1 MTNRRLLIFQETPL
15 QSPTNPLTPT
25 PTAHG
30 IQYQQGHAQFQYIP
44 VNKLG
49 LPVHGPGSLPEGLGV
64 GSLLNL
70 PLRVITA
77 FTEIF
82 NGVKYKGWA
91 IVAAGPY
98 NDPTL
103 GVGSPG
109 GVGGT
114 GKFYAVVLEQVSSP
128 EASGSG
134 NIGGA

>member
-1 MTNRRLLIFQETPL
+1 MANRRLLIFQETPL
-15 QSPTNPLTPT
+15 QSPANPLTST
-25 PTAHG
+25 PTSHG
-30 IQYQQGHAQFQYIP
+30 IPYQQPQAQFQYTPI
-44 VNKLG
+44 NKLG
-49 LPVHGPGSLPEGLGV
+49 LPVHGPGSLPDGLGV

-70 PLRVITA
+70 PLRVLSA

-114 GKFYAVVLEQVSSP
+114 GKFYAVVLEQISSP
-128 EASGSG
+128 GDAASGG
-134 NIGGA
+134 L

>member
-1 MTNRRLLIFQETPL
+1 MHR
-15 QSPTNPLTPT
+15 
-25 PTAHG
+25 
-30 IQYQQGHAQFQYIP
+30 
-44 VNKLG
+44 
-49 LPVHGPGSLPEGLGV
+49 
-64 GSLLNL
+64 
-70 PLRVITA
+70 
-77 FTEIF
+77 
-82 NGVKYKGWA
+82 A

-128 EASGSG
+128 EGSGSG